1 MITDLEKIVNR
12 FVSRIITTDEQES
25 ELKALINEAKTIKQ
39 KSKLKTIIKSLNE
52 LEMNSIDNGSLLR
65 FDPSVIDDV
74 IEIIEDYI

>member
-52 LEMNSIDNGSLLR
+52 LEMASIDNGSLLR

-74 IEIIEDYI
+74 IEIIKDYI

>member
-12 FVSRIITTDEQES
+12 FVSRIQPTGEQES
-25 ELKALINEAKTIKQ
+25 ELKALINEAKTINQ

>member
-1 MITDLEKIVNR
+1 MITELINIRDR
-12 FVSRIITTDEQES
+12 FVSRIQPTEEQES

-39 KSKLKTIIKSLNE
+39 KSKLKTIIKSLNK
-52 LEMNSIDNGSLLR
+52 LEMDSIDNGSLLR

>member
-12 FVSRIITTDEQES
+12 FVSRIKPTDEQES
-25 ELKALINEAKTIKQ
+25 KLTALINDAKTIKQ
-39 KSKLKTIIKSLNE
+39 KPKLKTIIKSLNE